1 MCWQKGEVSDSQ
13 FAMMGML
20 KMITSQQVHVFDL
33 GPSVCLVMVG
43 YINQIIIHGSV
54 QNKYHVNFTYK
65 ASPPTNYFNGCVQ
78 S

>member
-33 GPSVCLVMVG
+33 GPSMCLVMVG
-43 YINQIIIHGSV
+43 YINQMLFMVLFRISIMLITPTRHD
-54 QNKYHVNFTYK
+54 
-65 ASPPTNYFNGCVQ
+65 PLTNYFNCCVQ